1 MSMLDGRGFVP
12 ADFDRDGDIDFF
24 LTNNNQV
31 CVYLENRC
39 GEARNWL
46 TVQLEGTRDNAF
58 GIGAKVYATSVR
70 DGRTITQVREIH
82 IGSGYLSSPPA
93 EAHFGLDDADVVD
106 RLEVVWP
113 NGERQSFDQ
122 VSAGQLVV
130 VRQGGDLRT
139 RKPGVVEPAHRPDAT
154 RTGPATET
162 PERPE

>member
-1 MSMLDGRGFVP
+1 VTTTKATPDSG
-12 ADFDRDGDIDFF
+12 
-24 LTNNNQV
+24 
-31 CVYLENRC
+31 
-39 GEARNWL
+39 
-46 TVQLEGTRDNAF
+46 GTAAKKAF
-58 GIGAKVYATSVR
+58 RA
-70 DGRTITQVREIH
+70 
-82 IGSGYLSSPPA
+82 SSPPA